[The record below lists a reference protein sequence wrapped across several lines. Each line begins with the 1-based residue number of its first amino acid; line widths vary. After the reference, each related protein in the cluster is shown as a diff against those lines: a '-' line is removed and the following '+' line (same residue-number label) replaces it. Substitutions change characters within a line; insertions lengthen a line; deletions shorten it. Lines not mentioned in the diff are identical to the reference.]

1 MLNKLMI
8 DMRKAMKEKEKKR
21 VQAIRNIVSL
31 VKSKQIDSG
40 KNLSDKEI
48 ILIIQSHAKKLKDS
62 IEQYKKGNREDLARD
77 EKVELNYTE
86 SYLPEQLNESEL
98 RVIVTELIN
107 SMGAKSLKDMKDIM
121 PKLMQQI
128 SGKGDGKMA
137 SNIVREI
144 LSR

>member
-1 MLNKLMI
+1 MI
-8 DMRKAMKEKEKKR
+8 NPTKNDTQIKTLSKE
-21 VQAIRNIVSL
+21 QLIDLS
-31 VKSKQIDSG
+31 KSIHKQG
-40 KNLSDKEI
+40 VAVFYN
-48 ILIIQSHAKKLKDS
+48 Q
-62 IEQYKKGNREDLARD
+62 
-77 EKVELNYTE
+77 
-86 SYLPEQLNESEL
+86 QLNEREL
-98 RVIVTELIN
+98 RVIVTKLIN